1 MRDLLTAPDGQIVRE
16 LQSGFKLGGRMVIQS
31 SLLERNSHFISLKLR
46 GEGLRRQ
53 SWWEWV
59 AAPRLFLK
67 VSKALS
73 NNSQPLYV
81 S

>member
-1 MRDLLTAPDGQIVRE
+1 
-16 LQSGFKLGGRMVIQS
+16 MVIQS
-31 SLLERNSHFISLKLR
+31 SLEERNNQFISLKLK

-59 AAPRLFLK
+59 SAPRLFLK
-67 VSKALS
+67 ISRVFS